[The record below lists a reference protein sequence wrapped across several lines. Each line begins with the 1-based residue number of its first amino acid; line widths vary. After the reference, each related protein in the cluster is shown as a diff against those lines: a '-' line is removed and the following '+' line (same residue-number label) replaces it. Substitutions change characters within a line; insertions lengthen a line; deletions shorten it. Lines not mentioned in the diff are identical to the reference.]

1 MVSGIRAL
9 LRARARVTRMAS
21 HHSSELG
28 DELFEDVRYSRLAAI
43 ATAHTKNK
51 KTYDNVVS
59 AVHSA

>member
-1 MVSGIRAL
+1 
-9 LRARARVTRMAS
+9 MAS